1 MRIATHVATYE
12 PRNDTTAAGTQG
24 RQVARFY
31 FGVDPIVR
39 ERPFS
44 GTATHVMRVAMW
56 ENDYVTVVQLGR
68 LSVKQLDHGPAIDN
82 QVVEHDEVLGSHAGS
97 GRPSF
102 SPGEP

>member
-1 MRIATHVATYE
+1 
-12 PRNDTTAAGTQG
+12 
-24 RQVARFY
+24 
-31 FGVDPIVR
+31 
-39 ERPFS
+39 
-44 GTATHVMRVAMW
+44 MW
-56 ENDYVTVVQLGR
+56 ENDYVTGVQLGR